1 MSGTTDDSER
11 PMAPR
16 PEPGPGCKKERG
28 QRATVVA
35 RLTNGM
41 LRLRTADGKELAG
54 HAALDLRMA
63 LTRLLPG
70 DAVEIEV
77 SPFDPTKARILALA
91 KQQQAGRRFEGFH
104 GRTPVLQNAATQRD
118 PVQQPKPTTPK

>member
-1 MSGTTDDSER
+1 MSGTADDPKPQAVQTHR
-11 PMAPR
+11 L
-16 PEPGPGCKKERG
+16 ERG

-91 KQQQAGRRFEGFH
+91 RQQQDGRQQPSRSSASSASDNPGSDS
-104 GRTPVLQNAATQRD
+104 AS
-118 PVQQPKPTTPK
+118 VQQPKPTTPQ